1 MRKRDRW
8 GEEQRRTAPAEIS
21 VRPLERGRCGG
32 PGGVR
37 GHLFLLQSV
46 LTNGS
51 VRAVRE
57 ALGPTREKS
66 ETRPQDFEFPV
77 QPAGRQCGEGQAVPT
92 GEPWRS

>member
-1 MRKRDRW
+1 MGSGTAENSPRGDKCEATGAWPLWRPW
-8 GEEQRRTAPAEIS
+8 G
-21 VRPLERGRCGG
+21 
-32 PGGVR
+32 GGVR

-57 ALGPTREKS
+57 ALGPTHEKS